1 VTGATIIF
9 GAMPSV
15 PPALLCVVNYPA
27 NTGYAW
33 DFIEGLYAALA
44 DRLADRGVRTLVAYP
59 SIDAPPRA
67 LAGSAAEPVVLDAS
81 LATPASRQEM
91 ATLVR
96 RERVTTVYYTDRPA
110 WSMAYRGLRRAGV
123 ERIVVHDHTS
133 GERTTPSALRA
144 AVKRLTLSLPGVSA
158 DLVIAVSDYV
168 ARRQV
173 EVGCMPP
180 ERVVRVWNGITVP
193 PPTDRSDRTAH
204 RLLGLDPARPLVAA
218 GGRVA
223 SEKGF
228 VHLLR
233 AFDQLSARLPEA
245 ALLLVG
251 DGPALSALRELRDA
265 LHSAPNV
272 FLTGYRRDAADL
284 IGAADVA
291 VVPSVW
297 QDALP
302 LAVIE
307 PMARG
312 IPVIGSRVGGIPE
325 MIEDGVTGVL
335 VPPGDESALAAVI
348 ADLLADRPRALAYGA
363 AGRRRVTEH
372 FARQRQ
378 LSTLETLVWDP
389 ATRQ

>member
-1 VTGATIIF
+1 
-9 GAMPSV
+9 MPSA
-15 PPALLCVVNYPA
+15 PPTLLCVVNYPA

-33 DFIEGLYAALA
+33 DFIEGLYAAVA
-44 DRLADRGVRTLVAYP
+44 DRLAGRGVRTLVAYP
-59 SIDAPPRA
+59 SIDALPRA

-81 LATPASRQEM
+81 LATPASRQEV

-96 RERVTTVYYTDRPA
+96 REHVTTVYYTDRPA
-110 WSMAYRGLRRAGV
+110 WSMSYPGLRRAGV

-144 AVKRLTLSLPGVSA
+144 AAKRLTLSLPGVSA

-180 ERVVRVWNGITVP
+180 ERVIRVWNGITVP
-193 PPTDRSDRTAH
+193 APTDRTERAAH
-204 RLLGLDPARPLVAA
+204 RLLGLAPDRPLIAA

-233 AFDQLSARLPEA
+233 AFDELSARIPAA

-251 DGPALSALRELRDA
+251 DGPALGALRELRDTFR
-265 LHSAPNV
+265 SAPNV
-272 FLTGYRRDAADL
+272 FLIGYRRDAADL
-284 IGAADVA
+284 IGSADIA

-312 IPVIGSRVGGIPE
+312 VPVIGSRVGGIPE
-325 MIEDGVTGVL
+325 MIEDGVTGIL
-335 VPPGDESALAAVI
+335 VPPGDEPALATAL
-348 ADLLADRPRALAYGA
+348 ADLLGDRPRALAFGA
-363 AGRRRVTEH
+363 AGRQRVTEH
-372 FARQRQ
+372 FARRHQ
-378 LSTLETLVWDP
+378 LSTLETLVWP
-389 ATRQ
+389 ATLQ